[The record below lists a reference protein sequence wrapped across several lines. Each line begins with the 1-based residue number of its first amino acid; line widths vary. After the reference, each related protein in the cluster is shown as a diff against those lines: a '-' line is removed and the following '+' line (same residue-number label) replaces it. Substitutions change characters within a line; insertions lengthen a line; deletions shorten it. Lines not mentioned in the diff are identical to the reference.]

1 MSNYDGLSNEQIRSA
16 LSFLDYEDRDEWLM
30 AGMCIKHELGELG
43 FDMWNAWS
51 SLSSSYNAKHN
62 KSQWKSFKAHK
73 GRTIGT
79 FMYHAI
85 NAGFKFDEKIQRV
98 SPHII
103 QQRQERQ
110 KQLEVEA
117 AIEEKKTIEQQAK
130 SADKAQLIWS
140 SAKDCQSTAY
150 SKKKDVMM
158 HGTRVADWEWYD
170 DSKNKHI
177 AKDAHIIPLYYE
189 NEIVSLQAIINEKVL
204 KNGKLT
210 DKFLLFGAKKQGV
223 HFIFG
228 ECTNTILICEGWAT
242 GATLHEAT
250 QLMTFVAIDAG
261 NLEHVAKY
269 VRRKYPLSRIILCA
283 DNDQYGKSNTGIK
296 SANKAA
302 CSIDADVVYPIFS
315 DLSNQPTDFNDL
327 YHESG
332 YNAVFERV
340 MSAQLYLAKE
350 NDSEVFD
357 AFQLPYI
364 ENAERILEESQAP
377 LNVARAALVVAMR
390 MSDKVPAFT
399 TIEQIRKFIDHPLLN
414 PRTHTSIMCR
424 VQWSVQNRKR
434 MALTAVKPQSWGNK
448 HDHVV
453 LSSLSEFKITNPV
466 SLVFAPMGSGKTK
479 DVIKPF
485 CDSSE
490 KPFCAIAHR
499 RSLIADLAKRLSIA
513 SYEDDG
519 SQYQD
524 KVAVCLPSIDSGQ
537 MQTFIGRATNIAID
551 EISQNIRFTKSK
563 ECKVSGRTEENVFFG
578 LKKLVNEAEKVIA
591 ADASIDQTT
600 IDFFEQ
606 ARPDER
612 FTIVELLPDN
622 RRQRKCFLYSDRAD
636 LLTKID
642 IELQNGGNVWLSI
655 ESAERAEVLKQIFE
669 KRYETLA
676 ITSKN
681 SKRKEIR
688 EFLDNI
694 EEYSRNYRLIIAS
707 PAISSGVSVEHRDG
721 KHFTMIAGMASGHK
735 ICFSD
740 FAQMLARVRY
750 VDHYHVFLQPNNKR
764 FEHVNAISIL
774 TGLRQAAM
782 LEGATIKENEYS
794 AFKAHI
800 EATEEMYRAD
810 FANGFCW
817 FLEYYC
823 FEILSGF
830 VASADHQLSEQMKEL
845 TREMKA
851 RHRHSIKAADAIT
864 KETAF
869 VIENKLDQTDEE
881 YFQLVAYKVRS
892 SLGFPLDHD
901 ISETDIDMFE
911 NMPVVDRF
919 ARLLGFS
926 FESDE
931 SDKNIALRRFQC
943 AQIRASE
950 LIFNKMELGSTV
962 FDKSLCDEIMRRVTD
977 NSNRFMLSSLKLIP
991 SKYGAWRESKKG
1003 ELLQMNLPENKTRAV
1018 GQILEK
1024 FGLSLRRTSKTGGEN
1039 VYKITDDSLSLM
1051 TEYATRR
1058 YSNFMQF
1065 R

>member
-73 GRTIGT
+73 GRTIST
-79 FMYHAI
+79 FIYHAI

-130 SADKAQLIWS
+130 SANKAQYLF
-140 SAKDCQSTAY
+140 
-150 SKKKDVMM
+150 SKAAETESHDYLTKKDVMA
-158 HGTRVADWEWYD
+158 HGLKIGEWTYKD
-170 DSKNKHI
+170 DSGELQVEKN
-177 AKDAHIIPLYYE
+177 ALLVPLSFDD
-189 NEIVSLQAIINEKVL
+189 EIVSLQGIFPCGTK
-204 KNGKLT
+204 K
-210 DKFLLFGAKKQGV
+210 LLFGAKKQGV

-228 ECTNTILICEGWAT
+228 DYTPTILICEGWAT

-269 VRRKYPLSRIILCA
+269 VRRKYPLCRIKICA

-302 CSIDADVVYPIFS
+302 CSVDADVVYPIFK
-315 DLSNQPTDFNDL
+315 DLSSKPTDFNDL

-332 YNAVFERV
+332 YNAVYERV
-340 MSAQLYLAKE
+340 MTAQMYFAKE
-350 NDSEVFD
+350 NDNDVFD
-357 AFQLPYI
+357 SFDLPYI
-364 ENAERILEESQAP
+364 EDAEKVLEESQAP
-377 LNVARAALVVAMR
+377 LNVARAALVVAVR

-513 SYEDDG
+513 SYEDKE
-519 SQYQD
+519 SQFQD

-578 LKKLVNEAEKVIA
+578 LKKIVNESEKVIA

-669 KRYETLA
+669 KRYDTLA

-750 VDHYHVFLQPNNKR
+750 VDNYHVFLQPNNKR

-845 TREMKA
+845 TKEMKA
-851 RHRHSIKAADAIT
+851 KHRHSIKAADAIT
-864 KETAF
+864 KDTAF

-892 SLGFPLDHD
+892 SLGFPFDHD
-901 ISETDIDMFE
+901 ISDTDIDMFE
-911 NMPVVDRF
+911 NMPTLDRF

-950 LIFNKMELGSTV
+950 IIFNKMELGSTV

-1003 ELLQMNLPENKTRAV
+1003 ELLPMHLPENKTRAV
-1018 GQILEK
+1018 AQILEK

-1039 VYKITDDSLSLM
+1039 IYRITDESISLM

-1058 YSNFMQF
+1058 YAVFS
-1065 R
+1065 

>member
-98 SPHII
+98 SP
-103 QQRQERQ
+103 RQERQ

-117 AIEEKKTIEQQAK
+117 AIEEKKTIEQQDK
-130 SADKAQLIWS
+130 SANKAQYLF
-140 SAKDCQSTAY
+140 
-150 SKKKDVMM
+150 SKATETESHEYLAKKDVMA
-158 HGTRVADWEWYD
+158 HGLKIGEWTYKD
-170 DSKNKHI
+170 DSGELQVEKN
-177 AKDAHIIPLYYE
+177 ALLVPLSF
-189 NEIVSLQAIINEKVL
+189 NDEIVSLQGIFPCGTK
-204 KNGKLT
+204 K
-210 DKFLLFGAKKQGV
+210 LLFGAKKQGV

-269 VRRKYPLSRIILCA
+269 VRKKYPLSRIILCA

-302 CSIDADVVYPIFS
+302 CSVDADVVYPIFS

-350 NDSEVFD
+350 NDSEMFD

-364 ENAERILEESQAP
+364 ESAERILEESQAP

-513 SYEDDG
+513 SYEDEG

-707 PAISSGVSVEHRDG
+707 PSISSGVSVEHRDG

-830 VASADHQLSEQMKEL
+830 VASADHSLSDQMKEL
-845 TREMKA
+845 TKEMKA
-851 RHRHSIKAADAIT
+851 KYRHSIKAADAIT

-901 ISETDIDMFE
+901 ISEVDIDMFE
-911 NMPVVDRF
+911 NMPTLDRF

-931 SDKNIALRRFQC
+931 SDKNIALRRFQV

-977 NSNRFMLSSLKLIP
+977 NDNRFMLSSLKLIP

-1018 GQILEK
+1018 AQILEK

-1039 VYKITDDSLSLM
+1039 VYKITDDSISLM

-1058 YSNFMQF
+1058 YAVFS
-1065 R
+1065 

>member
-62 KSQWKSFKAHK
+62 KSQWKSFKSHK

-130 SADKAQLIWS
+130 SANKAQYLF
-140 SAKDCQSTAY
+140 
-150 SKKKDVMM
+150 SKAVETESHEYLVKKDVMA
-158 HGTRVADWEWYD
+158 HGLKIGEWTYKD
-170 DSKNKHI
+170 DSGELQVEKN
-177 AKDAHIIPLYYE
+177 ALLVPLSFDD
-189 NEIVSLQAIINEKVL
+189 EIVSLQGIFPCGTK
-204 KNGKLT
+204 K
-210 DKFLLFGAKKQGV
+210 LLFGANKQGV

-269 VRRKYPLSRIILCA
+269 VRKKYPLSRIILCA
-283 DNDQYGKSNTGIK
+283 DNDQYGKSNAGIK

-302 CSIDADVVYPIFS
+302 CSVDADVVYPIFS

-513 SYEDDG
+513 SYEDKE
-519 SQYQD
+519 SQFQD

-537 MQTFIGRATNIAID
+537 MQTFITRATNIAID

-622 RRQRKCFLYSDRAD
+622 RRKRKCFLYSDRAD

-707 PAISSGVSVEHRDG
+707 PSISSGVSVEHRDG

-830 VASADHQLSEQMKEL
+830 VGTADHSLSEQMKEL
-845 TREMKA
+845 TKEMKA
-851 RHRHSIKAADAIT
+851 KHRHSIKAADAIT

-911 NMPVVDRF
+911 NMPTLDRF

-950 LIFNKMELGSTV
+950 LIFNKMNLGSTV
-962 FDKSLCDEIMRRVTD
+962 FDKTLCDEIMRRVTD
-977 NSNRFMLSSLKLIP
+977 NDNRFMLSSLKLIP

-1018 GQILEK
+1018 AQILEK
-1024 FGLSLRRTSKTGGEN
+1024 FGLNLRRTSKTGGEN
-1039 VYKITDDSLSLM
+1039 IYRITDESISLM

-1058 YSNFMQF
+1058 YALFS
-1065 R
+1065 

>member
-43 FDMWNAWS
+43 FDMWNSWS

-117 AIEEKKTIEQQAK
+117 VIEEKKTIEQQAK
-130 SADKAQLIWS
+130 SANKAQYLF
-140 SAKDCQSTAY
+140 
-150 SKKKDVMM
+150 SKATETESHEYLAKKDVMA
-158 HGTRVADWEWYD
+158 HGLKVGEWTYKD
-170 DSKNKHI
+170 DSGELQVEKN
-177 AKDAHIIPLYYE
+177 ALLVPLSFDD
-189 NEIVSLQAIINEKVL
+189 EIVSLQGIFPCGTK
-204 KNGKLT
+204 K
-210 DKFLLFGAKKQGV
+210 LLFGAKKQGV

-228 ECTNTILICEGWAT
+228 ECTSTILICEGWAT

-283 DNDQYGKSNTGIK
+283 DNDQYGKSNAGIK

-302 CSIDADVVYPIFS
+302 CSVDADVVYPIFS

-513 SYEDDG
+513 SYEDEG

-622 RRQRKCFLYSDRAD
+622 RRQRKCFLYFDRAD

-830 VASADHQLSEQMKEL
+830 VASADHHLSEQMKEL
-845 TREMKA
+845 TKEMKA
-851 RHRHSIKAADAIT
+851 KHRHSIKAADAIT

-950 LIFNKMELGSTV
+950 IIFNKMELGSTI

>member
-1 MSNYDGLSNEQIRSA
+1 MGRSKGLGNLIMNYDGLSIEQIRSA
-16 LSFLDYEDRDEWLM
+16 LSFLDYECRDEWLM
-30 AGMCIKHELGELG
+30 AGMCIKHELGEQG

-51 SLSSSYNAKHN
+51 SMGSSYNAKHC
-62 KSQWKSFKAHK
+62 KSQWKSFKSGK

-79 FMYHAI
+79 FMYHAM
-85 NAGFKFDEKIQRV
+85 NSGFKFDERAQRV

-103 QQRQERQ
+103 QQRKERQ
-110 KQLEVEA
+110 KQLEIEA
-117 AIEEKKTIEQQAK
+117 KQEEQRIAQQQAK
-130 SADKAQLIWS
+130 SANKAQLLWS
-140 SAKDCQSTAY
+140 QSKEVESHEYLT
-150 SKKKDVMM
+150 KKDTMV
-158 HGTRVADWEWYD
+158 HGLRLGQWVY
-170 DSKNKHI
+170 KNENNELI
-177 AKDAHIIPLYYE
+177 TENNALIVPLSL
-189 NEIVSLQAIINEKVL
+189 NDEIVSLQAIFPCGTK
-204 KNGKLT
+204 KL
-210 DKFLLFGAKKQGV
+210 LYGAKKQGV

-228 ECTNTILICEGWAT
+228 DYTPTILICEGWAT

-269 VRRKYPLSRIILCA
+269 VRRKYPLCRIKICA

-302 CSIDADVVYPIFS
+302 CSVDADVVYPIFE
-315 DLSNQPTDFNDL
+315 DLSSKPTDFNDL

-332 YNAVFERV
+332 YNAVYERV
-340 MSAQLYLAKE
+340 ISAQMYFAKE
-350 NDSEVFD
+350 NDSDVFD
-357 AFQLPYI
+357 SFDLPYI
-364 ENAERILEESQAP
+364 EDAEKVLEESQAP
-377 LNVARAALVVAMR
+377 LNVARAALVVALR
-390 MSDKVPAFT
+390 MADKVPAFM
-399 TIEQIRKFIDHPLLN
+399 TIEQIRKHIGHPLIN

-424 VQWSVQNRKR
+424 VQWSIQNRKR

-453 LSSLSEFKITNPV
+453 LSSLSEFKVTNPV

-499 RSLIADLAKRLSIA
+499 RSLIADLASRLNIA
-513 SYEDDG
+513 SYEDSG
-519 SQYQD
+519 AQHQD
-524 KVAVCLPSIDSGQ
+524 KLAICLPSIDSAN
-537 MQTFIGRATNIAID
+537 MQTFISRASNIAID
-551 EISQNIRFTKSK
+551 EVSQNIRFTKSK
-563 ECKVSGRTEENVFFG
+563 ECKVSGRTEEHVFFG
-578 LKKLVNEAEKVIA
+578 LKKLVNEAETVIA

-612 FTIVELLPDN
+612 FTIVELLPN
-622 RRQRKCFLYSDRAD
+622 NKRERKCFLYSDRAD
-636 LLTKID
+636 LLTKIE
-642 IELQNGGNVWLSI
+642 IELQNGGNVWLAV
-655 ESAERAEVLKQIFE
+655 ESAERAEVIKQIFE
-669 KRYETLA
+669 KKYETLS

-694 EEYSRNYRLIIAS
+694 EEYSRNYRLVIAS

-764 FEHVNAISIL
+764 FEHVNAVSIL

-782 LEGATIKENEYS
+782 LEGASIKENEYS
-794 AFKAHI
+794 NFKAHI

-823 FEILSGF
+823 FEILGGF
-830 VASADHQLSEQMKEL
+830 VVETNHWLSEQVKALTSEMKE
-845 TREMKA
+845 KY
-851 RHRHSIKAADAIT
+851 RHSVKSADKIS
-864 KETAF
+864 KDEAF
-869 VIENKLDQTDEE
+869 FIENKQDQTDDEQH
-881 YFQLVAYKVRS
+881 QLVAYKIRS
-892 SLGFPLDHD
+892 SLGFELDHD
-901 ISETDIDMFE
+901 ISELDIDMFE
-911 NMPVVDRF
+911 NLPTLDRF

-931 SDKNIALRRFQC
+931 SDKNIALRRFQS
-943 AQIRASE
+943 AQISATAI
-950 LIFNKMELGSTV
+950 IFENMTLGSTV
-962 FDKSLCDEIMRRVTD
+962 FDKSLCDEIMQRVT
-977 NSNRFMLSSLKLIP
+977 NNENRFLLSSLKLIP
-991 SKYGAWRESKKG
+991 SKYGAWRESKRG
-1003 ELLQMNLPENKTRAV
+1003 DLLPMHLPENKSRAV
-1018 GQILEK
+1018 SQILEK
-1024 FGLSLRRTSKTGGEN
+1024 FGLSWRRTRTKMGGEN
-1039 VYKITDDSLSLM
+1039 VYKITDESISKM

-1058 YSNFMQF
+1058 YSNLQ
-1065 R
+1065 